1 MKSVSVKAVPSP
13 SNSLFDVKETKVT
26 ITDTHTQELV
36 IALCGP
42 IGTPLHDVASTL
54 KELLESDYHYEVAE
68 PIRLSQL
75 IEEYVKRIGENI
87 PPETEL
93 FKRINSQ
100 IDWGDRLRT
109 AHGKAILAELAV
121 ANISLERESYK
132 EQQKSER
139 HIPRRICHIIDS
151 IKNEEELNL
160 LRLVYQDMVFAIG
173 VYSPL
178 SIREAALKK
187 KGLEPGEIYQL
198 IDRDSGEE
206 FAEGQSVRNTF
217 PKCDFFLRLDSGT
230 DIQLQKRIKR
240 FLNLILGHGVVTPTP
255 HESAMYAAA
264 SAAVNSACL
273 SRQVGAAITTKD
285 ERLIA
290 VGWNDVPK
298 AGGDLYVTK
307 SQTEIAE
314 GDHRCWNAL
323 GGGKCFNDQEKE
335 LFADILMDDLGSL
348 IDKSK
353 HTEARKKIRDSSR
366 LKGLIE
372 FSRSI
377 HAEMH
382 ALLNAGKAGLG
393 KVVGGKLFVTT
404 YPCHS
409 CARHIIA
416 SGIMEVYY
424 IEPYRKSL
432 AIRLHDDAIT
442 ESENEPNKVQIR
454 PYEGVAPSRYLT
466 LFKMSNLNE
475 RKNQDSGKMIRNHP
489 SKAEPKMETS
499 LEALPVLEGLV
510 VDSLQQKGLLPKGG
524 DVNGKK

>member
-1 MKSVSVKAVPSP
+1 MASAKPKTAANSP
-13 SNSLFDVKETKVT
+13 LQLFENRDTKDT
-26 ITDTHTQELV
+26 ISETHTEELV

-54 KELLESDYHYEVAE
+54 KTLLEADYQYDVAE
-68 PIRLSQL
+68 PIRLSRL
-75 IEEYVKRIGENI
+75 IEECAQRAGVTI
-87 PPETEL
+87 PKEPHL
-93 FKRINSQ
+93 FERINAQ
-100 IDWGDRLRT
+100 IDCGDELRRK
-109 AHGKAILAELAV
+109 HGKSILAELAV
-121 ANISLERESYK
+121 AKISADRQEYK
-132 EQQKSER
+132 NKTKSTR
-139 HIPRRICHIIDS
+139 HQPRRVCHIIDS

-160 LRLVYQDMVFAIG
+160 LRLIYQDMVYAIG

-178 SIREAALKK
+178 STRESNLKK
-187 KGLEPGEIYQL
+187 RGLEPGKVYQL

-206 FAEGQSVRNTF
+206 FAEGQTVRDTF

-273 SRQVGAAITTKD
+273 SRQVGAAITTK
-285 ERLIA
+285 EAQLLA

-298 AGGDLYVTK
+298 AGGGLYVTN
-307 SQTEIAE
+307 SQTENAE
-314 GDHRCWNAL
+314 DDHRCWNSL
-323 GGGKCFNDQEKE
+323 GGGKCFNDEEKE
-335 LFADILMDDLGSL
+335 IFAKILMEDLGDF
-348 IDKSK
+348 IDNSK
-353 HTEARKKIRDSSR
+353 HEDAKKVIKSSSR
-366 LKGLIE
+366 LKGLVE

-382 ALLNAGKAGLG
+382 ALLNAGKAGLD
-393 KVVGGKLFVTT
+393 KINGGKIFVTT

-432 AIRLHDDAIT
+432 AIRLHEDAIT
-442 ESENEPNKVQIR
+442 ESENEPNKVQLR
-454 PYEGVAPSRYLT
+454 PYEGVAPARYLS
-466 LFKMSNLNE
+466 LFRMSNPNE
-475 RKNQDSGKMIRNHP
+475 RKENGKMVRIHP
-489 SKAEPKMETS
+489 SKSEPKMETS

-510 VDSLQQKGLLPKGG
+510 VNSLQQKGLLPRGG
-524 DVNGKK
+524 SGDA